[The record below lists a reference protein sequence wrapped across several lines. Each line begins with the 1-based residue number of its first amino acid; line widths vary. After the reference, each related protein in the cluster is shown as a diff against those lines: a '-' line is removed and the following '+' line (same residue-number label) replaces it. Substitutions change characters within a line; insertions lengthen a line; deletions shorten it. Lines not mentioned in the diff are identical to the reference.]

1 MSSETKTSKNML
13 SLTCRILLIEY
24 FVYFPDAAQEA
35 NEALL
40 EENKR
45 LRQQA
50 DDLRVCS
57 TCTTDTT

>member
-1 MSSETKTSKNML
+1 ML

-57 TCTTDTT
+57 TCTIDTT